1 MDLKTL
7 LNKTA
12 KKNKVF
18 DVPKIKPF
26 SIAMDD
32 RPYDELLPKEK
43 PNIPTSSLDE
53 VQETHIEPKEEKV
66 ILAPEATLLPLIQET
81 VSVVEPAQVEIT
93 KSDDKPS
100 QENFEIKV
108 KKNRPIVKPKKIIEK
123 KDIIQKQKPKNVI
136 DKIISTKELPPSIEE
151 VEALATNKFV
161 DEKPLF
167 QDPGTAFLLL
177 SGCQK
182 KIVDY
187 FFELSIK
194 NNTSKIGP
202 ITTDT
207 IALTLGITSETFRKS
222 IQRLK
227 TKGIIYIYLSK
238 EGRGGWS
245 IYSFNSAFYQ
255 ELLSNARIKSGLKVD
270 VQPNVNLPESTVL
283 SRVGDLPA
291 IWSNLE
297 YQDLSEYGFTKSH
310 LIQIYKDQEKAS
322 VTLDSDSMQ
331 YSLDAFKFDME
342 NNQNILKER
351 LRNKSPV
358 MFLTQILGK
367 GRPYGSFTPEKFKTP
382 EQIAILRYKE
392 KQEQINKELQTIKDT
407 YFETEFQSWYENLTE
422 QDSDELAIHLNL
434 KLDGVPPKLR
444 STYKMRSFKEH
455 FSQFLWQDV
464 VKRLRNK

>member
-1 MDLKTL
+1 MDLKAL

-12 KKNKVF
+12 KKNKDF

-32 RPYDELLPKEK
+32 RPYDELLPKEILKKK
-43 PNIPTSSLDE
+43 PIDTS
-53 VQETHIEPKEEKV
+53 KV
-66 ILAPEATLLPLIQET
+66 IE
-81 VSVVEPAQVEIT
+81 EPAVEIFE
-93 KSDDKPS
+93 KESFPESELLIPLPVVSQSQIVEAPKP
-100 QENFEIKV
+100 KAD
-108 KKNRPIVKPKKIIEK
+108 KPKKEVKQEVKVQKTEIKKVEK
-123 KDIIQKQKPKNVI
+123 KKLLQEQSRVEVKTPSTVKE
-136 DKIISTKELPPSIEE
+136 KIVTFKELPHSIKEI
-151 VEALATNKFV
+151 EALATNV
-161 DEKPLF
+161 LVNEAPLLEE
-167 QDPGTAFLLL
+167 PGTAFLLL

-187 FFELSIK
+187 FFELTIK

-207 IALTLGITSETFRKS
+207 IAMTLEITSETFKKS

-227 TKGIIYIYLSK
+227 QKGIIYTSLSK

-245 IYSFNSAFYQ
+245 IYEFNTAFYQ
-255 ELLSNARIKSGLKVD
+255 ELISNARLKSGFKVD
-270 VQPNVNLPESTVL
+270 AIPALNTFEPVMP

-291 IWSNLE
+291 IWANLE

-322 VTLDSDSMQ
+322 VVLDLESMQ

-382 EQIAILRYKE
+382 EQMAILRYKE
-392 KQEQINKELQTIKDT
+392 KQEQVNKELQSIKDT
-407 YFETEFQSWYENLTE
+407 YFETEFQSWYEYLTDKDTEELIAHLDINL
-422 QDSDELAIHLNL
+422 DSI
-434 KLDGVPPKLR
+434 PQKLR
-444 STYKMRSFKEH
+444 STYKMRAFKEH
-455 FSQFLWQDV
+455 FAQFVWLDV
-464 VKRLRNK
+464 VKHLRKK